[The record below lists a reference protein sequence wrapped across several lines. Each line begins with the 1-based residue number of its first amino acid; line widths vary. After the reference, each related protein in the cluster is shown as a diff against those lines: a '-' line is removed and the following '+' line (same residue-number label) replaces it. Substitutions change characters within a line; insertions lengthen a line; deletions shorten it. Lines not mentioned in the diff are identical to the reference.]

1 MSRELFSTECLSSAH
16 TFQCALMSLTL
27 PSPPQPPT
35 PSCVAMQY
43 RLTTNMAQPVAT
55 DDEASEVFIDDGGAV
70 LL

>member
-1 MSRELFSTECLSSAH
+1 
-16 TFQCALMSLTL
+16 
-27 PSPPQPPT
+27 
-35 PSCVAMQY
+35 MQY